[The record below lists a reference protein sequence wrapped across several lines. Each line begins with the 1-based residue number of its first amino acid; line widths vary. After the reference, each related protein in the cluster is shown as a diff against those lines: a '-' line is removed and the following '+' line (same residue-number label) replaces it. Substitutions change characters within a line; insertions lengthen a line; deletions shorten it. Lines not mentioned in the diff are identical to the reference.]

1 MRAFNRRGDGAV
13 EHSGQP
19 NGRLVGGSTDDRR
32 HRVGRVARFNR
43 WRTADGAR
51 AAVDVQAVW

>member
-32 HRVGRVARFNR
+32 HRVGRVARLNR
-43 WRTADGAR
+43 RCTADGAG
-51 AAVDVQAVW
+51 AAVDVQTGG